1 MSEQEFEAYLRLMSR
16 FLRLNESQRG
26 AIGRELRGH
35 MEERLEDLIDRGYR
49 REDAVN
55 TILDEFGDAA
65 ALAGEFGR
73 VGTRRKWIMR
83 TTAGTVGIAA
93 AVLLVSF
100 LLPENRPLP
109 SPAQTYAA
117 REGGPMAENAGPAV
131 MPTRVGVPVR
141 AGLMVGMQSESA
153 SDRRT
158 REKLSQTTAINFP
171 EGTAFDEVLNFL
183 RDQGDLSI
191 AVNWNALAVL
201 GIDRSTDTLG
211 MNLKDVKLETVL
223 NMLLENV
230 GGPEAAIGYAIVDG
244 IVRISTGEQLDR
256 NTAVRVYDV
265 ADLIHR
271 DLVERLSEIGVDAST
286 AGAPGGFLSPAAP
299 AAGGPGMGM
308 PFGGTRGGGMGG
320 GYGGG
325 AAPTDEA
332 AQTQAM
338 IREIE
343 AQRVQAL
350 EQLIRTT
357 IQRGTWSPEGA
368 LGSMSYY
375 EGLLVVDHTAR
386 AHQELAE
393 LLAVM
398 RQVLAARPKEPAGKQ
413 GPGGG
418 FGGMLPGAGEGGG
431 MHGMSG
437 AAPGGGFG
445 STGGA
450 APGSA
455 YNVRPEDTLAGA
467 AREHYGSPGSML
479 GRPMGGTGRSS
490 GPSTRPEDVTR

>member
-158 REKLSQTTAINFP
+158 REKLSQTTAINFS
-171 EGTAFDEVLNFL
+171 EGTAFDEVLSFL

-191 AVNWNALAVL
+191 AVNWNALSVL

-230 GGPEAAIGYAIVDG
+230 GGPEAPIGYAIVDG

-256 NTAVRVYDV
+256 NTTVRVYDV

-271 DLVERLSEIGVDAST
+271 DLVERLSEIGVDASVY
-286 AGAPGGFLSPAAP
+286 APPVAPRGSGRFRDEDPGPSMDGGHRA
-299 AAGGPGMGM
+299 M
-308 PFGGTRGGGMGG
+308 PFGMGGMGG

-325 AAPTDEA
+325 GAPTDEA
-332 AQTQAM
+332 AQMRAVV
-338 IREIE
+338 REIE

-398 RQVLAARPKEPAGKQ
+398 RQVLAARPKESTAKQ
-413 GPGGG
+413 GPVREAPNGADGG
-418 FGGMLPGAGEGGG
+418 FGGVLPGAGEGGG
-431 MHGMSG
+431 MRGGMRGMS
-437 AAPGGGFG
+437 
-445 STGGA
+445 GA

-455 YNVRPEDTLAGA
+455 YNARSEDTLAGA
-467 AREHYGSPGSML
+467 AREHFGSPGSML

-490 GPSTRPEDVTR
+490 GPSTRPE